1 MSVNKDLSKKVV
13 KYYRTQIYGTQSD
26 DFLEW
31 IPRTKTRILDLMREE
46 FKDVPLATLEKIMD
60 DYYSDLA

>member
-1 MSVNKDLSKKVV
+1 LSIDKDLSKKVV
-13 KYYRTQIYGTQSD
+13 KYYRRSIYGTLTD

-31 IPRTKTRILDLMREE
+31 IPRNKTRILDLMRNE
-46 FKDVPLATLEKIMD
+46 FAETHLATLEKIMD

>member
-1 MSVNKDLSKKVV
+1 MSIDKDLSKRVV
-13 KYYRTQIYGTQSD
+13 KYYRRNIYGTLAD

-31 IPRTKTRILDLMREE
+31 IPRNKTRILDLMRHE
-46 FKDVPLATLEKIMD
+46 FAEIPLATLEKIMD

>member
-1 MSVNKDLSKKVV
+1 M
-13 KYYRTQIYGTQSD
+13 KYYRRNIYGTLTD

-31 IPRTKTRILDLMREE
+31 IPRNKTRILDLMRDE
-46 FKDVPLATLEKIMD
+46 FAEIPLATLEKIMD

>member
-1 MSVNKDLSKKVV
+1 LSVDKDLSKRVV
-13 KYYRTQIYGTQSD
+13 KYYRRNIYGTQSD

-31 IPRTKTRILDLMREE
+31 IPRTKTRILDLMRDE

-60 DYYSDLA
+60 DYYSDLT

>member
-1 MSVNKDLSKKVV
+1 MSIDKELSKRVV
-13 KYYRTQIYGTQSD
+13 KYYRQKIYGTQTD

-46 FKDVPLATLEKIMD
+46 FKDIPLATLEKIMD